1 MPNQGS
7 YDLRHDVDR
16 LQRKVDVFENGFADS
31 FFIETS
37 VPTIIYQDNV
47 FNPKSITFYSYKNNK
62 GKIET
67 YKGTLKVST
76 SVDGNTYTLLKT
88 SNDTNI
94 IQMQ

>member
-16 LQRKVDVFENGFADS
+16 LQRKVNVFEDGFADS

-37 VPTIIYQDNV
+37 VPTIIYKDDI

-62 GKIET
+62 GKIEIE
-67 YKGTLKVST
+67 YYSQDDFERIVDILK
-76 SVDGNTYTLLKT
+76 K
-88 SNDTNI
+88 
-94 IQMQ
+94 